1 MNHAATRGRP
11 FYGWTVVAAAFGVLF
26 LALSMWA
33 MLSWAHAP
41 VPKDGSDAKLPR
53 FPRVAWLPVLAILWM
68 LMPFFVWRIARHSK
82 KTAAR
87 SLQISRS
94 LELLDGTSARI
105 ENSIRQAAA
114 TGSAENRRQS

>member
-1 MNHAATRGRP
+1 MQRLKPA
-11 FYGWTVVAAAFGVLF
+11 FYYLMLF
-26 LALSMWA
+26 LTCLVLGGCAGTITSEEITADFLIALVASWGVVGIV
-33 MLSWAHAP
+33 LSIL
-41 VPKDGSDAKLPR
+41 GL
-53 FPRVAWLPVLAILWM
+53 VLAILWM

>member
-1 MNHAATRGRP
+1 MQRLKPA
-11 FYGWTVVAAAFGVLF
+11 FYYLLLF
-26 LALSMWA
+26 LTSLTLGGCAGTITTEEITADFLIALVASWGA
-33 MLSWAHAP
+33 VGILLSIL
-41 VPKDGSDAKLPR
+41 GLI
-53 FPRVAWLPVLAILWM
+53 LAILWM
-68 LMPFFVWRIARHSK
+68 LMPFFVWRIAQHSK

-105 ENSIRQAAA
+105 EKCIRQAAA